1 MGLVEREEMGLLGG
15 VDEDDSHG
23 SIWTAYRIHISGHS
37 DSCLKTNIGLA
48 AITVLF
54 TLCSSSCNNST
65 SFAFRCRHRS
75 ALC

>member
-1 MGLVEREEMGLLGG
+1 MGLVEREEMRLLGG

-37 DSCLKTNIGLA
+37 DSCLKTTNIGLA

-65 SFAFRCRHRS
+65 SAFRCRHRS